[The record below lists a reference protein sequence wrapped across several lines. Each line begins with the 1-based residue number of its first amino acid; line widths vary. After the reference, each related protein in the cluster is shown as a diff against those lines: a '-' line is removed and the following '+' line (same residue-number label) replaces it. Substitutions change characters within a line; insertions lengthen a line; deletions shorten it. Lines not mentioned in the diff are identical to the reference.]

1 MEENIK
7 YEEAL
12 AQLETIVRKMEANEY
27 DIDELA
33 AQLKTAQRLI
43 AFCKNKLTMT
53 EAELLKIQQLEEK
66 TD

>member
-1 MEENIK
+1 MNEEVK

-12 AQLETIVRKMEANEY
+12 AQLETIVRKMEQNEF

-43 AFCKNKLTMT
+43 KFCKDKLTLT
-53 EAELLKIQQLEEK
+53 EAELQKITSSASQE
-66 TD
+66 

>member
-1 MEENIK
+1 MEESIK
-7 YEEAL
+7 YEQAL

-43 AFCKNKLTMT
+43 AFCKDKLTKT